1 MSRKDKPRKRA
12 RKARKLAE
20 HEAELRAEEERRLN
34 PPPPTP
40 INFSR
45 LRQIF
50 ANMSFRS
57 HEKGGTKPFADHV
70 MGPNVKASTPEELV
84 AATDEAHAEEA
95 LKQRPS

>member
-1 MSRKDKPRKRA
+1 MTTRNDRTRRKA

-20 HEAELRAEEERRLN
+20 HEAEERAREERALL
-34 PPPPTP
+34 PPTP

-57 HEKGGTKPFADHV
+57 HVKGGTKPFKDFVLGPHV
-70 MGPNVKASTPEELV
+70 VAKNPTELV
-84 AATDEAHAEEA
+84 ERTDEAFVDATLGKPEN
-95 LKQRPS
+95 